1 MFAWLKNPRR
11 RPAAGAAAE
20 AARAAS
26 TDPAA
31 PSANPAHAAPHVDP
45 EALLRRLEWKTVR
58 VLDGLLQGDYK
69 TLFRGEG
76 MALAELREY
85 QPHDDVRHIDWNA
98 TARMQVPYVRE
109 HQEDRDMS
117 AWFLVDLS
125 RSVSFGSGQ
134 TSKRM
139 LATEFVGA
147 MARILGRRG
156 NRAGA
161 MIYTGSL
168 THAERHIP
176 PRAGR
181 RHVLHLIDRVANTR
195 ANEPTGETD
204 LRALLDDAMG
214 SIKRRSTVFVISD
227 FFTVEGWESS
237 LARLAR
243 RHDVVAIRLTDP
255 LETHLPDLVLVTI
268 EDAETGEQVFI
279 DTHDQAFRRR
289 FEQLSG
295 AREAALRAALT
306 GAGVDCLELRTDS
319 SLAASLTHFMALRK
333 RRGQLAVSATRSP
346 QAA

>member
-1 MFAWLKNPRR
+1 MFGWLKRNRR
-11 RPAAGAAAE
+11 RPDAAPDGAAGGPDGA
-20 AARAAS
+20 
-26 TDPAA
+26 PA
-31 PSANPAHAAPHVDP
+31 PPRVDP
-45 EALLRRLEWKTVR
+45 EGILRRLEWKTVR
-58 VLDGLLQGDYK
+58 VLDGLLQGDYR

-98 TARMQVPYVRE
+98 TARMRVPYVRE

-117 AWFLVDLS
+117 TWFLVDLS
-125 RSVSFGSGQ
+125 RSVSFGSAL

-139 LATEFVGA
+139 LAPEFVGA

-156 NRAGA
+156 NRSGA

-176 PRAGR
+176 ARAGR
-181 RHVLHLIDRVANTR
+181 RHVLYLIDRLANTR
-195 ANEPTGETD
+195 ADAHGGETD

-227 FFTVEGWESS
+227 FFTVEGWEPS

-255 LETHLPDLVLVTI
+255 LEAQLPELGLVTI

-279 DTHDQAFRRR
+279 DSHDPTLRRR
-289 FEQLSG
+289 FRQLSD
-295 AREAALRAALT
+295 ARETALRAALAS
-306 GAGVDCLELRTDS
+306 AGVDCLELRTDS
-319 SLAASLTHFMALRK
+319 TLTDAITHFVGLRK
-333 RRGQLAVSATRSP
+333 RRSQLAAG
-346 QAA
+346 AARPPRAA

>member
-1 MFAWLKNPRR
+1 MFGWLRDPRR
-11 RPAAGAAAE
+11 RSAPDAAVDDAVT
-20 AARAAS
+20 AAS
-26 TDPAA
+26 VAGGQ
-31 PSANPAHAAPHVDP
+31 SRVDP
-45 EALLRRLEWKTVR
+45 ESLLRSLEWKTVR

-98 TARMQVPYVRE
+98 TARMQTPYVRE

-125 RSVSFGSGQ
+125 RSVSFGSAQ

-147 MARILGRRG
+147 MARILSRRG

-161 MIYTGSL
+161 MIYTGL
-168 THAERHIP
+168 RTQGQRHIP

-181 RHVLHLIDRVANTR
+181 RHVLHLIDCVANTR
-195 ANEPTGETD
+195 ADQHSGETD
-204 LRALLDDAMG
+204 LRVLLADAMEV
-214 SIKRRSTVFVISD
+214 IKRRSTVFVISD
-227 FFTVEGWESS
+227 FYTVEGWEPS

-243 RHDVVAIRLTDP
+243 RHDVIAIRLTDP
-255 LETHLPDLVLVTI
+255 LEACLPDLGLVTI
-268 EDAETGEQVFI
+268 EDAETGEQVFV
-279 DTHDQAFRRR
+279 DTHDPAFRRR
-289 FEQLSG
+289 FEQMSEL
-295 AREAALRAALT
+295 REIALRAAFS

-319 SLAASLTHFMALRK
+319 SLVASLTHFMALRK
-333 RRGQLAVSATRSP
+333 RRGQLAGGATRAP

>member
-1 MFAWLKNPRR
+1 MFGWLKGSRR
-11 RPAAGAAAE
+11 RPAAA
-20 AARAAS
+20 
-26 TDPAA
+26 T
-31 PSANPAHAAPHVDP
+31 AHALDAAGGAQAPPRIDP
-45 EALLRRLEWKTVR
+45 ENLLRRLEWKTVR
-58 VLDGLLQGDYK
+58 GLDGLLQGDYR
-69 TLFRGEG
+69 TLFRGDG

-139 LATEFVGA
+139 LATEFIGA

-168 THAERHIP
+168 AHAERHIP

-181 RHVLHLIDRVANTR
+181 QHVLHLIDRVANTR
-195 ANEPTGETD
+195 ADEHTRETD

-227 FFTVEGWESS
+227 FFTVEGWEPS

-255 LETHLPDLVLVTI
+255 LETQLPDLGLVTI

-279 DTHDQAFRRR
+279 DSHDQAFRRR
-289 FEQLSG
+289 FEQMSV
-295 AREAALRAALT
+295 ARETALRAALAS
-306 GAGVDCLELRTDS
+306 AGVDCLELRTDS
-319 SLAASLTHFMALRK
+319 TLADALTHFIALRK
-333 RRGQLAVSATRSP
+333 RRSQLAAGTARPTR
-346 QAA
+346 AA

>member
-1 MFAWLKNPRR
+1 MFGWLKRARR
-11 RPAAGAAAE
+11 KSAATAV
-20 AARAAS
+20 AAS
-26 TDPAA
+26 SVASAA
-31 PSANPAHAAPHVDP
+31 QPRIDP

-58 VLDGLLQGDYK
+58 VLDGLLQGDYR

-76 MALAELREY
+76 MSLAELREY

-125 RSVSFGSGQ
+125 RSVSFGSGG

-147 MARILGRRG
+147 MARLLGRRG

-161 MIYTGSL
+161 LIYTASL
-168 THAERHIP
+168 AHAERHIP

-181 RHVLHLIDRVANTR
+181 RHILHLIDCVANTR
-195 ANEPTGETD
+195 AEAHTGETD
-204 LRALLDDAMG
+204 LRALLDDALG
-214 SIKRRSTVFVISD
+214 SIKRRSTIFVLSD
-227 FFTVEGWESS
+227 FFTVDGWEAA

-243 RHDVVAIRLTDP
+243 RHDVVAIRLLDP
-255 LETHLPDLVLVTI
+255 MESQLPDLGLVTI
-268 EDAETGEQVFI
+268 EDAETGEQVFV
-279 DTHDQAFRRR
+279 DSHDPEFRRR
-289 FEQLSG
+289 FEQMAQ
-295 AREAALRAALT
+295 ARETALRSALAA
-306 GAGVDCLELRTDS
+306 AGVDCLELRTDA
-319 SLAASLTHFMALRK
+319 SLEAALTHFISLRK
-333 RRGQLAVSATRSP
+333 RRSQLAAGNARAP